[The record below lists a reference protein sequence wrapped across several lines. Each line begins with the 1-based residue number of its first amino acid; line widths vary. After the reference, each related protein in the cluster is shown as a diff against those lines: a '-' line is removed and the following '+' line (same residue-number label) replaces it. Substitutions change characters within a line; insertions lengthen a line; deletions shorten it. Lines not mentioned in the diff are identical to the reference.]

1 MARKRKKQ
9 SMARRLGVWALFFVA
24 ALLLLSMLLTLP
36 LRWFDPPTSAFMLQD
51 DSGRIPVLY
60 QWQDWNQLGNA
71 AALAVIAA
79 EDQRF
84 DRHFGIDF
92 ASIRD
97 SLDNAATRGQARG
110 ASTIT
115 QQVAKN
121 LYLWPGR
128 NLVRKG
134 LEAWLAL
141 NLELYLPKK
150 RILEIYLNIIELGPG
165 IYGIPAACRYFYGKP
180 AAALTDYDAALLA
193 AVLPNPHRLQVDHPS
208 VYLRERQAWILQ
220 QMRRLRREHWLLH
233 IDPIQAKN

>member
-1 MARKRKKQ
+1 MARKRKKK
-9 SMARRLGVWALFFVA
+9 SIARRLGAWTLLLLA
-24 ALLLLSMLLTLP
+24 ALLLLSTLLTLP
-36 LRWFDPPTSAFMLQD
+36 LRWFDPPTTAFMLQD
-51 DSGRIPVLY
+51 NSGRIPVMY
-60 QWQDWNQLGNA
+60 HWQDWDTLGDA
-71 AALAVIAA
+71 ATLAVVAA

-84 DRHFGIDF
+84 DQHFGIDF

-97 SLDNAATRGQARG
+97 SLDKAAAIGRARG

-115 QQVAKN
+115 QQTAKN

-128 NLVRKG
+128 SLARKG

-165 IYGIPAACRYFYGKP
+165 IYGVPAASRYFYGKP

-193 AVLPNPHRLQVDHPS
+193 AVLPNPHRLQVDNPS
-208 VYLRERQAWILQ
+208 AYVRERQAWILQ
-220 QMRRLRREHWLLH
+220 QMRRLRREQWPLH
-233 IDPIQAKN
+233 IDSFGAAD